1 MMMLSLGSLFLNT
14 VLFGLKNLTLLI
26 NEVQGHDKQVQKEQ
40 GLRSR
45 ASRKMLKKELKVE
58 K

>member
-1 MMMLSLGSLFLNT
+1 
-14 VLFGLKNLTLLI
+14 
-26 NEVQGHDKQVQKEQ
+26 VQKDR
-40 GLRSR
+40 GLRYR